1 MPVSRS
7 RRRAI
12 GLLPAALLLAPL
24 VSSPPASAAPHWR
37 GHSPNRLIPGDL
49 LVSTSVFPE
58 GGVDIT
64 SGQTQLPP
72 NCGTG
77 PYNDGGCAA
86 AVADGTYPYVFNNAN
101 IDGSF
106 GLTSK
111 IVLDELDANGQVVS
125 AIEVPNSTEP
135 GVRGGSGQMV
145 TSFSSKSE
153 LSLNLSP
160 DGRDVT
166 FMGYEAPVGALDV
179 SNSDTPGVDDQSA
192 NPTTAPYYR
201 VIAALGRDGRF
212 HFTLT
217 NAFSGDN
224 GRAAILNTRANVI
237 YMAGNA
243 DDASGTNFIAST
255 GAQIT
260 TPSHKPESAQ
270 HPGTPTPVGS
280 FSTSELGDSETKD
293 VAKDNNYRGI
303 AIEDGVLYFTKGS
316 GGKGVSTV
324 YFVDTTGKA
333 CPDGVGLPEPGAAL
347 PTTPLAGGNPLL
359 AAEQPPRPY
368 NMCILKGFPTTL
380 NHDNPGLDYPFGLF
394 FANSHTL
401 YVADEGNGTSP
412 TSSGDYS
419 AADPASNPTAGL
431 QKWVLSGGSWHLAY
445 TLQSGLGLGQPY
457 SVAGYPTGTNPATG
471 APWAPATDGL
481 RDITGRVSPNGTV
494 TIYGVTSTVSGSGDQ
509 GADPNKLVAVTDQ
522 LGATSPPS
530 GENFRT
536 LRSAPSGTVFRGV
549 SFTPGTRNQ
558 G

>member
-1 MPVSRS
+1 M
-7 RRRAI
+7 
-12 GLLPAALLLAPL
+12 APL
-24 VSSPPASAAPHWR
+24 VISVPASAAPHWR
-37 GHSPNRLIPGDL
+37 GDSTNRLIPGDL
-49 LVSTSVFPE
+49 LVSTSVFPA

-77 PYNDGGCAA
+77 PFNDGGCATA
-86 AVADGTYPYVFNNAN
+86 AADGTYPYVFDNAN
-101 IDGSF
+101 VDGSF

-111 IVLDELDANGQVVS
+111 IVLDELDANGHVVAS
-125 AIEVPNSTEP
+125 IEVPNSSEP
-135 GVRGGSGQMV
+135 GARIGSNEMA

-153 LSLNLSP
+153 LSLNLTP
-160 DGRDVT
+160 DGRYVT

-192 NPTTAPYYR
+192 DPTTTPYYR
-201 VIAALGRDGRF
+201 VVAVLGSDGRF

-224 GRAAILNTRANVI
+224 GRAAILNTRANVL

-243 DDASGTNFIAST
+243 DDASGTNFIASS
-255 GAQIT
+255 GAQIA
-260 TPSHKPESAQ
+260 TPSNEPESAQ

-280 FSTSELGDSETKD
+280 FSTSELGYTETKD

-316 GGKGVSTV
+316 GGKAVSTV

-333 CPDGVGLPEPGAAL
+333 CPGGVGLPEPGATL
-347 PTTPLAGGNPLL
+347 PATPLAGGSPAL

-368 NMCILKGFPTTL
+368 NMCILKGFPATL
-380 NHDNPGLDYPFGLF
+380 NHDNPAQDYPFGLF

-401 YVADEGNGTSP
+401 YVADEGNGIGP
-412 TSSGDYS
+412 TPSGDYS
-419 AADPASNPTAGL
+419 AADPANNPTAGL

-445 TLQSGLGLGQPY
+445 TLASGLGLGQPY
-457 SVAGYPTGTNPATG
+457 GVAGYPAGTNPATG
-471 APWAPATDGL
+471 SPWAPATDGL
-481 RDITGRVSPNGTV
+481 RDITGRVNPNGTV

-509 GADPNKLVAVTDQ
+509 GADPDRLVAITDP
-522 LGATSPPS
+522 LGATSLPS
-530 GENFRT
+530 GESFLT

-549 SFTPGTRNQ
+549 SFTPGTQDRASR
-558 G
+558 